1 MPFVPRHICS
11 IKQYQF
17 VQATSERIGGSGE
30 VQPRPL
36 GQRVSHPPS
45 EHEPAHSVQSKRVG
59 VLVIL
64 AGRIR
69 HGANGRYDVVLQL
82 RRTIAMPRD

>member
-1 MPFVPRHICS
+1 
-11 IKQYQF
+11 
-17 VQATSERIGGSGE
+17 
-30 VQPRPL
+30 
-36 GQRVSHPPS
+36 VSHPPS